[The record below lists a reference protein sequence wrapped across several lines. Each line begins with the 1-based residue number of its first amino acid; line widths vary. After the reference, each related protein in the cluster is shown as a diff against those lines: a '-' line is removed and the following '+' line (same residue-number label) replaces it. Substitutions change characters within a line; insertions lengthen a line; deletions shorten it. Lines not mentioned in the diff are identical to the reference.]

1 MSRKPVSAKPLTP
14 LTHVVYA
21 LVYTAI
27 AVAVA
32 EAVPLLWP
40 ALVGPDT
47 TLLAAGLAGA
57 VVFLAGALVHE
68 VVARRAAG
76 RRAHRRLVH
85 LAAAATALHDEV
97 LDLRARLDRM
107 ESAPPAPAP
116 VPAPGYDTVVE
127 EVKLLQTLV
136 GRLYTARTGETLP
149 VAGAAVSPPPLPVVA
164 GPAEPLDDA
173 GVLEAVRD
181 ALRADRIDV
190 YLQPVVSLPQRKH
203 RGYEVFTR
211 VRAADGGQ
219 IMPDRY
225 LDIAEREGLIAT
237 IDNLLLIRCVQLI
250 RETERRQHH
259 ITFFNNISTATLGD
273 AEFMQ
278 DFLYLMKSNPSLV
291 PKLIFELGQ
300 EDLSSGPAT
309 TLAVLGQVA
318 RLGFRFSLDQ
328 IVDPDA
334 VDVETLADAEFRFL
348 KLDAGLLLAPA
359 TREAALS
366 LMQRCRRHEIDVI
379 LEKIETE
386 QQLAALMALGEG
398 IDFGQGYLFGEPR
411 LSRKPG

>member
-1 MSRKPVSAKPLTP
+1 MPRKSAVVTLV
-14 LTHVVYA
+14 HMVYA
-21 LVYTAI
+21 LAYTTA
-27 AVAVA
+27 AVAA
-32 EAVPLLWP
+32 GMAVPLLWP
-40 ALVGPDT
+40 ETALPV
-47 TLLAAGLAGA
+47 AVLAGV
-57 VVFLAGALVHE
+57 VVFLAGALLHE

-76 RRAHRRLVH
+76 RRARRRLTH

-97 LDLRARLDRM
+97 LDLRARLDRL
-107 ESAPPAPAP
+107 ESAPAGIPA
-116 VPAPGYDTVVE
+116 APGYDTVVQ

-136 GRLYTARTGETLP
+136 ARLYAARTGEASAVPPATAVP
-149 VAGAAVSPPPLPVVA
+149 AVAAPSR
-164 GPAEPLDDA
+164 PLDDA

-211 VRAADGGQ
+211 VRAADGAQ

-250 RETERRQHH
+250 RETERRQHQ
-259 ITFFNNISTATLGD
+259 ITFFNNISSATLGD

-278 DFLYLMKSNPSLV
+278 DFLYLMQSNPSLV

-300 EDLSSGPAT
+300 EDLRSGPAT

-334 VDVETLADAEFRFL
+334 VDVETLAAAEFRFL

-359 TREAALS
+359 TFDAAWS
-366 LMQRCRRHEIDVI
+366 LLQRCRRHGIDVI

-386 QQLAALMALGEG
+386 QQLAALTELGEG

>member
-1 MSRKPVSAKPLTP
+1 MPRKSAAVTLV
-14 LTHVVYA
+14 HVVYVLA
-21 LVYTAI
+21 YTTA
-27 AVAVA
+27 AVAVGM
-32 EAVPLLWP
+32 AVPLLWP
-40 ALVGPDT
+40 ESALPV
-47 TLLAAGLAGA
+47 AVLAGA
-57 VVFLAGALVHE
+57 VVFLAGALLHE

-76 RRAHRRLVH
+76 RRARRRLTH

-97 LDLRARLDRM
+97 LDLRARLDRL
-107 ESAPPAPAP
+107 ESAPAAPAAAS
-116 VPAPGYDTVVE
+116 APGYDTVVQ

-136 GRLYTARTGETLP
+136 GRLYTARTGEASAP
-149 VAGAAVSPPPLPVVA
+149 PAAAVPAVA
-164 GPAEPLDDA
+164 APSQPLDDA

-211 VRAADGGQ
+211 VRSAEGAQ

-259 ITFFNNISTATLGD
+259 ITFFNNISSATLGD

-278 DFLYLMKSNPSLV
+278 DFLYLMQSNPSLV

-300 EDLSSGPAT
+300 EDLRSGPAT

-334 VDVETLADAEFRFL
+334 VDVETLAAAEFRFL

-359 TREAALS
+359 TVDAAWS
-366 LMQRCRRHEIDVI
+366 LLQRCRRHGIDVI

-386 QQLAALMALGEG
+386 QQLAALTELGEG

>member
-1 MSRKPVSAKPLTP
+1 MPRKSAAPTLI
-14 LTHVVYA
+14 HVVYA
-21 LVYTAI
+21 LAYITT
-27 AVAVA
+27 AVAA
-32 EAVPLLWP
+32 GMAVPLLWP
-40 ALVGPDT
+40 D
-47 TLLAAGLAGA
+47 AAGPVAWLSGV
-57 VVFLAGALVHE
+57 VVFLSGALLHE

-76 RRAHRRLVH
+76 RRARRRLGH

-97 LDLRARLDRM
+97 LDLRARLDRLDTAAP
-107 ESAPPAPAP
+107 SAPS
-116 VPAPGYDTVVE
+116 APGYDTVVQ

-136 GRLYTARTGETLP
+136 GRLYTARTGEAP
-149 VAGAAVSPPPLPVVA
+149 AAQPTAPEPATPLDPLAPPD
-164 GPAEPLDDA
+164 PLDDA

-211 VRAADGGQ
+211 VRSADGAQ

-259 ITFFNNISTATLGD
+259 ITFFNNISSATLGD

-328 IVDPDA
+328 IVDPGA
-334 VDVETLADAEFRFL
+334 VDVETLAAAEFRFL

-359 TREAALS
+359 TRDAALS
-366 LMQRCRRHEIDVI
+366 LMHRCRRREIDVI

-386 QQLAALMALGEG
+386 QQLAALTELGEG

>member
-1 MSRKPVSAKPLTP
+1 MPRKSAAVTLV
-14 LTHVVYA
+14 HVVYVLA
-21 LVYTAI
+21 YTTA
-27 AVAVA
+27 AVAA
-32 EAVPLLWP
+32 GMAVPLLWP
-40 ALVGPDT
+40 ETALPV
-47 TLLAAGLAGA
+47 AVLAGV
-57 VVFLAGALVHE
+57 VVFLAGALLHE

-76 RRAHRRLVH
+76 RRARRRLTH

-97 LDLRARLDRM
+97 LDLRARLDRL
-107 ESAPPAPAP
+107 ESAPAAPA
-116 VPAPGYDTVVE
+116 VSAAPGYDTVVQ

-136 GRLYTARTGETLP
+136 GRLYTARTGEASASP
-149 VAGAAVSPPPLPVVA
+149 AAAV
-164 GPAEPLDDA
+164 PAVPAPSQPLDDA

-211 VRAADGGQ
+211 VRSADGAQ

-250 RETERRQHH
+250 RETERRQHQ
-259 ITFFNNISTATLGD
+259 ITFFNNISSATLGD

-278 DFLYLMKSNPSLV
+278 DFLYLMQSNPSLV

-300 EDLSSGPAT
+300 EDLRSGPAT
-309 TLAVLGQVA
+309 TLAVLGQVG

-328 IVDPDA
+328 IVDADA
-334 VDVETLADAEFRFL
+334 VDVETLAAAEFRFL

-359 TREAALS
+359 TRDAAWS
-366 LMQRCRRHEIDVI
+366 LLQRCRRHGIDVI

-386 QQLAALMALGEG
+386 QQLAALTELGEG